1 MLIKT
6 EVIVKDPTPTISASQ
21 TIPTSE
27 VQHMLLT
34 LAALMLC

>member
-6 EVIVKDPTPTISASQ
+6 EVIVRDPTPAISASQ
-21 TIPTSE
+21 TIPTSV

-34 LAALMLC
+34 LAVLMLR

>member
-6 EVIVKDPTPTISASQ
+6 EIIVKDPIPTISASQ
-21 TIPTSE
+21 AIPTSD

-34 LAALMLC
+34 LAVLVLD

>member
-6 EVIVKDPTPTISASQ
+6 EVIVKDPIPSISVSQ
-21 TIPTSE
+21 TIPTRK

-34 LAALMLC
+34 LAKLMLC